1 MTVTDGV
8 ASEEALVDWEGVQ
21 GGDELLFSIESE
33 RGEDE
38 NAGISADVCEWE
50 TLCDWQTFG
59 TGKVMNNIYL
69 LYLASANTDDQSPRT
84 FMSVTLNC

>member
-59 TGKVMNNIYL
+59 TGKAMNNIYL
-69 LYLASANTDDQSPRT
+69 CCIWRRPTPMTSRQEHS
-84 FMSVTLNC
+84 CQ

>member
-1 MTVTDGV
+1 MDGG

-21 GGDELLFSIESE
+21 GGDELLFSTESG

-50 TLCDWQTFG
+50 TLCDWQTFD
-59 TGKVMNNIYL
+59 TEKV
-69 LYLASANTDDQSPRT
+69 DE
-84 FMSVTLNC
+84 